1 MCGDKRRKMVNV
13 KLGNKIWE
21 RCNAPRNM
29 MNITS
34 LFLTLLCKRFRPSVS
49 KASKPIS
56 TLKNML
62 LILEFWKQNNFNE
75 MITSPDYQKYIYAW
89 LLIILLIISWTAQCY
104 ECFLKFSFRYVILKA
119 PNLQALLS
127 VNSSMPA
134 FSWQIKTIF
143 LP

>member
-1 MCGDKRRKMVNV
+1 
-13 KLGNKIWE
+13 
-21 RCNAPRNM
+21 

-119 PNLQALLS
+119 PNLQVPIFIFSPLELFNTVVISVFVWKTSCNSALLELS
-127 VNSSMPA
+127 
-134 FSWQIKTIF
+134 
-143 LP
+143 